1 MAINLASKFETK
13 VAERF
18 SLKSITDAYAGKD
31 YSFEGVKTINVY
43 TIDTVAMADY
53 TRSGTARFGTANE
66 LGDTIQTLT
75 MAKDRAFTF
84 TIDKGNAMEQYNVK
98 QSNKALQRQIDE
110 VATPEVDTYRLAQ
123 WAAKAGLSSEDGEL
137 TSTNVLEAMFDAM
150 STMND
155 NKVPRD
161 GRTFFLLEDVYNKL
175 LLANQIVGVDSLGQ
189 KTITSGKAGMIDGAN
204 VVPVPS
210 SYMPANTNFILKYKN
225 ATVDPFKLKD
235 YRIHTD
241 PPGISGALVEGRI
254 MYDAFVLDTK
264 KNGIY
269 VSKST
274 DASDS
279 GG

>member
-1 MAINLASKFETK
+1 MAINLASKFESK

-43 TIDTVAMADY
+43 TIDTVQMVDY
-53 TRSGTARFGTANE
+53 TRSGTSRFGTVNE

-75 MAKDRAFTF
+75 MAKDRGFTF
-84 TIDKGNAMEQYNVK
+84 SIDKGNQMEQYNVK

-110 VATPEVDTYRLAQ
+110 VTTPEVDTYRLAQ
-123 WAAKAGLSSEDGEL
+123 WAAKAGLTSEDGEL
-137 TSTNVLEAMFDAM
+137 TSANVLEAMFDAM
-150 STMND
+150 SAMND
-155 NKVPRD
+155 KYVPRD
-161 GRTFFLLEDVYNKL
+161 GRTFFLLESVYNKL
-175 LLANQIVGVDSLGQ
+175 LLANQIVGVDALGQ
-189 KTITSGKAGMIDGAN
+189 KTITSGKTGMIDGAN

-210 SYMPANTNFILKYKN
+210 TYMPENVNFILKYKN

-241 PPGISGALVEGRI
+241 PPGISGALVEGRVL
-254 MYDAFVLDTK
+254 YDAFVLDTK

-274 DASDS
+274 S

>member
-1 MAINLASKFETK
+1 MAINLASKFESK

-43 TIDTVAMADY
+43 TIDTVQMVDY
-53 TRSGTARFGTANE
+53 TRSGTSRFGTVNE

-75 MAKDRAFTF
+75 MAKDRGFTF
-84 TIDKGNAMEQYNVK
+84 SIDKGNQMEQYNVK

-110 VATPEVDTYRLAQ
+110 VTTPEVDTYRLAQ
-123 WAAKAGLSSEDGEL
+123 WAAKAGLTSEDGAL
-137 TSTNVLEAMFDAM
+137 TSANVLEAMFDAM
-150 STMND
+150 SAMND
-155 NKVPRD
+155 KYVPRD
-161 GRTFFLLEDVYNKL
+161 GRTFFLLESVYNKL
-175 LLANQIVGVDSLGQ
+175 LLANQIVGVDALGQ
-189 KTITSGKAGMIDGAN
+189 KTITSGKTGMIDGAN

-210 SYMPANTNFILKYKN
+210 TYMPENVNFILKYKN

-241 PPGISGALVEGRI
+241 PPGISGALVEGRVL
-254 MYDAFVLDTK
+254 YDAFVLDTK

-274 DASDS
+274 S

>member
-1 MAINLASKFETK
+1 MAINLASKFESK

-43 TIDTVAMADY
+43 TIDTVQMVDY
-53 TRSGTARFGTANE
+53 TRSGTSRFGTVNE

-75 MAKDRAFTF
+75 MAKDRGFTF
-84 TIDKGNAMEQYNVK
+84 SIDKGNQMEQYNVK

-110 VATPEVDTYRLAQ
+110 VTTPEVDTYRLAQ
-123 WAAKAGLSSEDGEL
+123 WAAKAGLTSEDGEL
-137 TSTNVLEAMFDAM
+137 TSANVLEAMFDAM
-150 STMND
+150 SAMND
-155 NKVPRD
+155 KYVPRD
-161 GRTFFLLEDVYNKL
+161 GRTFFLLESVYNKL
-175 LLANQIVGVDSLGQ
+175 LLANQIVGVDALGQ
-189 KTITSGKAGMIDGAN
+189 KTITSGKTGMIDGAN

-210 SYMPANTNFILKYKN
+210 TYMPENVNFILKYKN

-241 PPGISGALVEGRI
+241 PPGISGALVEGRVL
-254 MYDAFVLDTK
+254 YDAFVLDTK

-274 DASDS
+274 A

>member
-1 MAINLASKFETK
+1 MAINLASKFESK

-43 TIDTVAMADY
+43 TIDTVQMVDY
-53 TRSGTARFGTANE
+53 TRSGTSRFGTVNE

-75 MAKDRAFTF
+75 MAKDRGFTF
-84 TIDKGNAMEQYNVK
+84 SIDKGNQMEQYNVK

-110 VATPEVDTYRLAQ
+110 VTTPEVDTYRLAQ
-123 WAAKAGLSSEDGEL
+123 WAAKAGLTSEDGEL

-150 STMND
+150 SAMND
-155 NKVPRD
+155 KYVPRD
-161 GRTFFLLEDVYNKL
+161 GRTFFLLESVYNKL
-175 LLANQIVGVDSLGQ
+175 LLANQIVGVDALGQ
-189 KTITSGKAGMIDGAN
+189 KTITSGKTGMIDGAN

-210 SYMPANTNFILKYKN
+210 TYMPENVNFILKYKN

-241 PPGISGALVEGRI
+241 PPGISGALVEGRVL
-254 MYDAFVLDTK
+254 YDAFVLDTK

-274 DASDS
+274 A

>member
-1 MAINLASKFETK
+1 MAINLASKFESK

-43 TIDTVAMADY
+43 TIDTVQMVDY
-53 TRSGTARFGTANE
+53 TRSGTSRFGTVNE

-75 MAKDRAFTF
+75 MAKDRGFTF
-84 TIDKGNAMEQYNVK
+84 SIDKGNQMEQYNIK

-110 VATPEVDTYRLAQ
+110 VTTPEVDTYRLAQ
-123 WAAKAGLSSEDGEL
+123 WAAKAGLTSEDGEL
-137 TSTNVLEAMFDAM
+137 TSANVLEAMFDAM

-155 NKVPRD
+155 KYVPRD
-161 GRTFFLLEDVYNKL
+161 GRTFFLLESVYNKL
-175 LLANQIVGVDSLGQ
+175 LLANQIVGVDALGQ

-210 SYMPANTNFILKYKN
+210 TYMPENTNFILKYKN
-225 ATVDPFKLKD
+225 STVDPFKLKD

-241 PPGISGALVEGRI
+241 PPGISGALVEGRVL
-254 MYDAFVLDTK
+254 YDAFVLDTK

-274 DASDS
+274 S